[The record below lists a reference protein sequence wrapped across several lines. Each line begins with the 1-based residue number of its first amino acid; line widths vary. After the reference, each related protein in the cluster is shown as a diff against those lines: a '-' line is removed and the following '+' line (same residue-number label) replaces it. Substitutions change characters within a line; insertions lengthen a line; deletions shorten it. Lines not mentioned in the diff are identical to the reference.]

1 MPDSAT
7 LNALP
12 CRSVTA
18 EEVAHYQKYGWV
30 KLKRYLDPEILKE
43 LMRVAHSRMG
53 EDGDSN
59 PSYGLDQPF
68 FNAEYGAGLHNPP
81 VRALLRGIG
90 RTARDLFGRP
100 VEARYFQDFYAP
112 KLPSSKKTKNAGNGA
127 TAFHQDYITFAVD
140 RTGGMTFWIPLE
152 AYGPDQGTMSFING
166 SHQQGVLGGYHSYGD
181 RDMRDIFP
189 ALRDLEESEQMVY
202 EPGDI
207 TVHSHLTIHGAS
219 KNLSDTPR
227 WAYIVLIQ
235 PEDARWNGAPPEA
248 FDTTG
253 LTMNEPF
260 PDDRFPILSLEE
272 EA

>member
-1 MPDSAT
+1 MPDDVRSAT
-7 LNALP
+7 LP
-12 CRSVTA
+12 CRSVTPD
-18 EEVAHYQKYGWV
+18 EIAHYQKYGWV
-30 KLKRYLDPEILKE
+30 KLKRFLEPEVVAE
-43 LMRVAHSRMG
+43 LMRVAHGRMG

-59 PSYGLDQPF
+59 QAYGLDQPF

-100 VEARYFQDFYAP
+100 VEARYMQDFFAP
-112 KLPSSKKTKNAGNGA
+112 KLPSAKQTKNAGNGA
-127 TAFHQDYITFAVD
+127 TAFHQDFITFAVD

-152 AYGPDQGTMSFING
+152 AYGRDHGTMTFLSK

-189 ALRDLEESEQMVY
+189 ALRDLEESEAMDY
-202 EPGDI
+202 ELGDI
-207 TVHSHLTIHGAS
+207 TVHSHLTIHGAG
-219 KNLSDTPR
+219 KNLSDKPR

-235 PEDARWNGAPPEA
+235 PADARWNGAPPEA

-253 LTMNEPF
+253 MTMNEPF
-260 PDDRFPILSLEE
+260 PDDRFPILSLEQD
-272 EA
+272 A